1 MQRKRSVSSG
11 KGVKVSKTAHSKHQQ
26 RTRTCLFVEVLQELF
41 EAHARGGGRGRSTGA
56 LSYLLDLLA
65 DHHGVVSTDF
75 LRAHLPVVEG
85 TVVLVAVS
93 VHGAVKAPAATL
105 EAS

>member
-11 KGVKVSKTAHSKHQQ
+11 KGQKVSKTAHSKHQQ
-26 RTRTCLFVEVLQELF
+26 RTRTCVFVEVLQELF
-41 EAHARGGGRGRSTGA
+41 EAHERGGGRGRSTGT

-65 DHHGVVSTDF
+65 DHNGVVSTDL
-75 LRAHLPVVEG
+75 LRAHLSVVEG
-85 TVVLVAVS
+85 TVVLVTVS
-93 VHGAVKAPAATL
+93 VYGTVEAPAAAL